1 MISKTFKAKTEFDYD
16 LNIYTIT
23 SCENS
28 EFGKSLEI
36 EEGIIMDF
44 DTNDMPISIE
54 ILDISERLNLSKDEI
69 KNSNAHMNI
78 KSTKDILEICV
89 TFFIKIHDSEFRQT
103 IDSKIA
109 NNFNIPE
116 MEFAIV

>member
-1 MISKTFKAKTEFDYD
+1 
-16 LNIYTIT
+16 
-23 SCENS
+23 
-28 EFGKSLEI
+28 
-36 EEGIIMDF
+36 
-44 DTNDMPISIE
+44 
-54 ILDISERLNLSKDEI
+54 
-69 KNSNAHMNI
+69 MNI
-78 KSTKDILEICV
+78 KSTKDILEICL